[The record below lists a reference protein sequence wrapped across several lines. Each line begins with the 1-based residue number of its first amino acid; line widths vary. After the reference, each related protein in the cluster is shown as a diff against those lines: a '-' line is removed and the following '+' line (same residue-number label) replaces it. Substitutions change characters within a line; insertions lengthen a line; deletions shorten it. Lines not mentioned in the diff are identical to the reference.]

1 MLHPARLLT
10 ALVVLVTA
18 LTLRSAVRDV
28 MDGPPVEPDAPRLAA
43 RHNQPLAE
51 ELSLRW
57 RQLPGVIDAHAG
69 YTSGP
74 DHGSL
79 TGYAVCLRCDLSAL
93 ERRLVRDVWTSKLV
107 ALREFTITVAHDR
120 DRHHPLV
127 ETWNTVRDAAEL
139 YDRYGNG
146 LVDPDRVGESARS
159 GSAS

>member
-18 LTLRSAVRDV
+18 LVLRSAVHDAMSDSPEERPSLRVDV
-28 MDGPPVEPDAPRLAA
+28 

-69 YTSGP
+69 YTSGQ
-74 DHGSL
+74 DHGTL
-79 TGYAVCLRCDLSAL
+79 TGYAVCLRCDLPAL

-107 ALREFTITVAHDR
+107 RLREFTITVAHDA

-127 ETWNTVRDAAEL
+127 QTWHTVRDAHEL

-146 LVDPDRVGESARS
+146 LVDPDRVDERAGS